1 MIFTIRLNNDRNVEF
16 VLKPDERTLY
26 IIDPIPG
33 ITKEQ
38 LIKLSDDFHYSI
50 GLPIIE
56 TMINPDNEITIEEL
70 EQDYTSDSET
80 AIKCILAFANMMITG
95 D

>member
-1 MIFTIRLNNDRNVEF
+1 MFFTIRLDNDRNVQF
-16 VLKPDERTLY
+16 ILKPNERTLY

-33 ITKEQ
+33 ITKEK
-38 LIKLSDDFHYSI
+38 LMKLSDDFHYSI

-56 TMINPDNEITIEEL
+56 TLINPDTEITTEEL